1 MSKAELQELGRLI
14 RQLKQLAEQAH
25 QASHAVPAAE
35 RNLYMVLRHLEM
47 LEIEIC
53 DPLSVLAGEGGEDS
67 GRDAP
72 CTHRESNN
80 AANAE

>member
-1 MSKAELQELGRLI
+1 MPKAELQELGRLI

-25 QASHAVPAAE
+25 QASGSIPAAE

-53 DPLSVLAGEGGEDS
+53 DPLSVLADQGDETS
-67 GRDAP
+67 CQDAP
-72 CTHRESNN
+72 STHREPSH
-80 AANAE
+80 AAKAK